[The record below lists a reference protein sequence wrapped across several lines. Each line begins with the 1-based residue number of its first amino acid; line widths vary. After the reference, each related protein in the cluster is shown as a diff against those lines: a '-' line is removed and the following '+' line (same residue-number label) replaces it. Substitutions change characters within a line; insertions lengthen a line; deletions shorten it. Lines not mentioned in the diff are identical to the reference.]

1 MIEIGREEIITEVSM
16 MASHMGMPRDI
27 NLEAVLNVFSFLRQ
41 NYNSRMAFDPTY
53 PVINMDEFKEWKWK
67 DFYGYLNE
75 DIPPNT
81 PEERG
86 EEIDLY
92 GYIDSEHAGEKK
104 TRRSCSI
111 FFILLNSAL
120 IQWFSKNQ
128 ATIETSVFGAE
139 FVAMKIVMATLQGI
153 RYKTSMTGAP
163 ISGPSYI
170 YGDNMSVIHNTSE
183 EPVGNTRTGKQ
194 HKSKTLR
201 TKWK

>member
-1 MIEIGREEIITEVSM
+1 MGKEVELR
-16 MASHMGMPRDI
+16 GYVDI
-27 NLEAVLNVFSFLRQ
+27 N
-41 NYNSRMAFDPTY
+41 
-53 PVINMDEFKEWKWK
+53 
-67 DFYGYLNE
+67 
-75 DIPPNT
+75 
-81 PEERG
+81 
-86 EEIDLY
+86 
-92 GYIDSEHAGEKK
+92 HAREKK

-128 ATIETSVFGAE
+128 ATIDTSVFGEE

-183 EPVGNTRTGKQ
+183 EPVGNTRTVRH